1 MAEEIDLTSC
11 FNNATTS
18 AQQLSGASATFSGL
32 AKPTQQESLD
42 GIELVVTLQPATA
55 STKVLMPQSGCV
67 TIQPKYDNG
76 YGSVSHIG
84 LDTRAGDCAVWKWDS
99 AEYRRTFFGFTTGNV
114 SGSPN
119 GQTSIHG
126 TVYTPGAAV
135 DVDDQGARTTTN
147 QTSGQSCSSSS
158 GTTVGSG
165 CYTGVNYPLF
175 GRGIISRHLRF
186 KGFKL
191 APNYTQSTILCEGA
205 ACNGGTTSVLQRDV
219 RLEACVGSGGAPVSC
234 GGAWKK
240 RVTAWVTFS
249 GSVDPATNLFP
260 ATVTKWTVD

>member
-1 MAEEIDLTSC
+1 V
-11 FNNATTS
+11 
-18 AQQLSGASATFSGL
+18 
-32 AKPTQQESLD
+32 KPTQQEGLD
-42 GIELVVTLQPATA
+42 GIELVVTLQPVDAT
-55 STKVLMPQSGCV
+55 TKVLTPESGCV

-84 LDTRAGDCAVWKWDS
+84 LDDRAGDCAVWKWDS
-99 AEYRRTFFGFTTGNV
+99 AEYRRTFLGITTGNV
-114 SGSPN
+114 NGSAN
-119 GQTSIHG
+119 GQTSIRG
-126 TVYTPGAAV
+126 TVYVPGAAV

-205 ACNGGTTSVLQRDV
+205 ACNGGTSTVTQRDV
-219 RLEACVGSGGAPVSC
+219 KLEACVGTGTVPVSC
-234 GGAWKK
+234 SAGGWKT
-240 RVTAWVTFS
+240 RVTAWVTLE

-260 ATVTKWTVD
+260 ATVTQWTVD